1 MQLFHAM
8 DGDGSSSLSLAEV
21 VLFLKS
27 ITEDISEA
35 NIESIFKSID
45 TSGDDRIDFNEF
57 KVNMLLLD
65 CTS

>member
-1 MQLFHAM
+1 M